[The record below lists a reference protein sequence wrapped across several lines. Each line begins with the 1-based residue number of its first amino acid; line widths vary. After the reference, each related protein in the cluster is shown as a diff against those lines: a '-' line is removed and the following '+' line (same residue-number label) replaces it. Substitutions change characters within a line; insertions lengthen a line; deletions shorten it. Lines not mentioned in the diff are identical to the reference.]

1 MERDFRK
8 ENGAV
13 SPVVGVILMVA
24 ITVILA
30 SVIGAF
36 VFGLGPDEPA
46 SNIDFKVYSDS
57 SGTIKIDVMGGDCVP
72 FSTLNCTVD
81 GNTTANSG
89 WPITGDTIAG
99 TTIVLTDSYPAGT
112 HSVTII
118 DTRAHAVLFWS
129 DINVA

>member
-1 MERDFRK
+1 MERDFK
-8 ENGAV
+8 KDNSAV

-24 ITVILA
+24 ITVIMA
-30 SVIGAF
+30 TVIGTF
-36 VFGLGPDEPA
+36 VFGMGPDEPA
-46 SNIDFKVYSDS
+46 PNIDFKVYSDS

-72 FSTLNCTVD
+72 FSTLTCTVD

-89 WPITGDTIAG
+89 WPTTGDTIAG
-99 TTIVLTDSYPAGT
+99 TSIVLTDSYSTGT

-118 DTRAHAVLFWS
+118 DTRSHTVLFWS